1 MTPEAETILLN
12 KLTAVIRDL
21 RDHGADD
28 GEAMFILGAGADY
41 LCQTAEV
48 ATWPALKARL
58 NATEK
63 LGLLAQI
70 DKEGQAATGAGKV
83 KLAYALQILGLS
95 VTATATENDHIRAAA
110 SLLDDLIVPALD
122 NYRKHATRN

>member
-63 LGLLAQI
+63 LGLL
-70 DKEGQAATGAGKV
+70 
-83 KLAYALQILGLS
+83 
-95 VTATATENDHIRAAA
+95 
-110 SLLDDLIVPALD
+110 DDLIVPALD
-122 NYRKHATRN
+122 NYRLHATRN

>member
-12 KLTAVIRDL
+12 KLTTVIRDL
-21 RDHGADD
+21 HEQGADD
-28 GEAMFILGAGADY
+28 GEAMFMLGAGADY
-41 LCQTAEV
+41 LCQTAGV
-48 ATWPALKARL
+48 AAWPELKARL
-58 NATEK
+58 GSTEK

-70 DKEGQAATGAGKV
+70 DKEGQAANAEGKV

-95 VTATATENDHIRAAA
+95 VTATAAESPHVHAAA
-110 SLLDDLIVPALD
+110 SLLDDLIVPALA

>member
-70 DKEGQAATGAGKV
+70 DKEGQAANAEGKV